1 MINEHDYIEET
12 PLVSII
18 IANYNYGRFLRE
30 AIDSALNQTYPYI
43 EVIVVDD
50 GSIDNSCEIIKSYTN
65 QIIPILKENRGHSS
79 VCNTGFTAGTGDIV
93 CFLDADDWFTPNKVE
108 QVIKLFEKNPL
119 AGWVF
124 HELDYVDVDGR
135 PLDIEQDSLEFSEDT
150 FLDLREAFSKS
161 KFPYGPPPT
170 PCLCFRRTLLKE
182 ILPIPESMGIAA
194 DGLLKFGAIKLS
206 PGVHSP
212 AKLTLQ
218 RIHGANA
225 LTKGKD
231 ETIKAKYGVKTAF
244 YLRNKF
250 SETARFTDKLFAG
263 SFARLIATLGLKKTL
278 QVYECHQYT
287 TRYVSL
293 TTWFVHGPRI
303 AFICARTIWGRG
315 GFQHTQPKAITPS

>member
-1 MINEHDYIEET
+1 MINEHGYKGKT

-50 GSIDNSCEIIKSYTN
+50 GSTDNSCEIIKSYAN
-65 QIIPILKENRGHSS
+65 QIIPILKENGGHSS
-79 VCNTGFTAGTGDIV
+79 VCNTGFTAGTGDII
-93 CFLDADDWFTPNKVE
+93 CFLDADDRFTLNKVE
-108 QVIKLFEKNPL
+108 KVIELFEKNPL

-124 HELDYVDVDGR
+124 HQLDYVDVNGCPMD
-135 PLDIEQDSLEFSEDT
+135 LTQDYIDFSEDT
-150 FLDLREAFSKS
+150 FLDFREAFSKS

-182 ILPIPESMGIAA
+182 ILPIPKSMGIAA
-194 DGLLKFGAIKLS
+194 DGLLKYGAIKLS
-206 PGVHSP
+206 PGVHST

-225 LTKGKD
+225 ATERKD
-231 ETIKAKYGVKTAF
+231 ETIKGKYGVKTAF

-250 SETARFTDKLFAG
+250 SDTARFTDTLFAS
-263 SFARLIATLGLKKTL
+263 SFARLIATLGLKEAF
-278 QVYECHQYT
+278 QVYECHQYIAH
-287 TRYVSL
+287 YVSPA
-293 TTWFVHGPRI
+293 TWLVHGPRI
-303 AFICARTIWGRG
+303 AFICSRTMWHRGRI
-315 GFQHTQPKAITPS
+315 Q